1 MSTHGSEGKT
11 PLAWILGKKGNGE
24 KAPVVS
30 LSTGWERPHGPL
42 PTLSPSPSSPGR
54 SGAVWARRWLLA
66 RGGRDAA
73 PLSRSFHSWPRW
85 RGRTGTASSRHE
97 LQGAT
102 GWEVEPDGRVGEQ
115 RSAPSRSPPLPS
127 TQGPPPLLLSKK
139 LRTVLPSRMSGFLV
153 TPSALAT
160 VLNRS
165 TMYWGGCLK

>member
-11 PLAWILGKKGNGE
+11 PLARVLGKKEGNGE

-30 LSTGWERPHGPL
+30 LSTGWECPHGPL

-85 RGRTGTASSRHE
+85 RGQTGTASSRHE

-102 GWEVEPDGRVGEQ
+102 GWEVEPDGKVREQ

-127 TQGPPPLLLSKK
+127 TQGHPPYFYP
-139 LRTVLPSRMSGFLV
+139 
-153 TPSALAT
+153 
-160 VLNRS
+160 RS
-165 TMYWGGCLK
+165 CGPCCPPGYRGSW